1 MRALPQT
8 LSDPVEAASEALRD
22 DSEGHLALPLRRRVW
37 AAMGP
42 ALRDEN
48 DRPHGAGH
56 RRRTSLAVLC
66 VRHVLPLWEAAYPD
80 NDGPQRML
88 ALAEQVLSGAAPPDA
103 ADRSRGQFWTDVE
116 SLVYEDQLFVPSYVG
131 YAAVDAV
138 TTAQVDEEVEGFDE
152 GELDENLDA
161 DQWDASFFA
170 SLAFASGA
178 PGEQGSDPAR
188 RREFWRWYLREAVPA
203 AYTTAPDDAP

>member
-1 MRALPQT
+1 MTLPQS
-8 LSDPVEAASEALRD
+8 LSDRIATASEGLEGD
-22 DSEGHLALPLRRRVW
+22 KEGHLALPHRRRVW
-37 AAMGP
+37 AALGP

-48 DRPHGAGH
+48 GRPHGAGH

-66 VRHVLPLWEAAYPD
+66 VRHVLPLWEAAYPN

-103 ADRSRGQFWTDVE
+103 SDRSRGQFWTEMDD
-116 SLVYEDQLFVPSYVG
+116 LVYRDQLFIPAPVG
-131 YAAVDAV
+131 YAAVNAV

-161 DQWDASFFA
+161 YQLDASYLA